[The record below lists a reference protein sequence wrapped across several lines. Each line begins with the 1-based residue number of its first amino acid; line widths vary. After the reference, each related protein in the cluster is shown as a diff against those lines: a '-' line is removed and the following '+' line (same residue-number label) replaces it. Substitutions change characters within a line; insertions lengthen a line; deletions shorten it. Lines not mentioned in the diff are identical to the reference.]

1 MPCPE
6 PRNKEC
12 LVSSEEE
19 PALESLALLAVR
31 VVTTMPL
38 QQAAVRRGSCGINLR
53 FAARTSRSARAP
65 VVGLPTAPGRHNPAR
80 STLSTL
86 AGMTSVH

>member
-6 PRNKEC
+6 PRNEES

-19 PALESLALLAVR
+19 PALESLALLVMR

-38 QQAAVRRGSCGINLR
+38 QQAAVRRGSCGISLR
-53 FAARTSRSARAP
+53 FAARTNRAARAP
-65 VVGLPTAPGRHNPAR
+65 VVGLPTAPGGTTRLEVPSR
-80 STLSTL
+80 PWQE
-86 AGMTSVH
+86 